1 VRYSDASSSSNG
13 SKEGKDKQ
21 RLKRSSSGTD
31 LQHNIDRFQHDELYN
46 LKKPRIEDNPKSID
60 RAKEQPTQE
69 IEKAIEQRA
78 QAIMDK
84 GFGNITELLADFEK
98 QGVRFLDTGESSSA
112 ADTPLPSQK
121 HSEESTSD
129 VFPDEFLKILHE
141 AHTTTFNPV
150 FQAVFEQACRENQSE
165 GDAPLQASA
174 EAHQLAYKRA
184 FLKAKELVL
193 QQELQKVKQE
203 GQKLDQSIQERCQA
217 AMFSEIEK
225 NLSGDVQAIS
235 QSFVVGNYYKEC
247 FNELLINLNNH
258 LQSNNIMRNMYHE
271 AISKINRISSK
282 YYFKSSNENMQLLA
296 RQHFNRLLLDAIRKN
311 ISTELLKNASTELS
325 KYTQNIVEYHGRK
338 QGYEKLEYD
347 RSIVKEYFKESKEQC
362 NQLNQTITNIRG
374 KFLRQGIKIDTK
386 VLMENI
392 FGNII
397 KKEIDKIK
405 QENTSHR

>member
-1 VRYSDASSSSNG
+1 MVL
-13 SKEGKDKQ
+13 KEGKDKQ
-21 RLKRSSSGTD
+21 GLKRPLSGTD
-31 LQHNIDRFQHDELYN
+31 LQRNIDRFRHDDLYN
-46 LKKPRIEDNPKSID
+46 LKKPRIEDNSKSID
-60 RAKEQPTQE
+60 QATGQSIQE

-98 QGVRFLDTGESSSA
+98 QGVRLLDTGESSSA

-121 HSEESTSD
+121 YSEESTSD

-141 AHTTTFNPV
+141 THTTTFNPV

-165 GDAPLQASA
+165 GDALLQASA

-203 GQKLDQSIQERCQA
+203 SQKLDQSIQERCQA

-235 QSFVVGNYYKEC
+235 QSFVVGNYCKGC
-247 FNELLINLNNH
+247 FIEGNELLINLNNH
-258 LQSNNIMRNMYHE
+258 LQSNDIMRNIYHE
-271 AISKINRISSK
+271 AISKINKISSK
-282 YYFKSSNENMQLLA
+282 YYFKSSNENTQLLA
-296 RQHFNRLLLDAIRKN
+296 RQHLNHLLLDAIRKN

-347 RSIVKEYFKESKEQC
+347 KSIVKEYFKESKEQC
-362 NQLNQTITNIRG
+362 SQLSRTVTNIRC
-374 KFLRQGIKIDTK
+374 KFLRQGVKIDSK
-386 VLMENI
+386 AIMENI